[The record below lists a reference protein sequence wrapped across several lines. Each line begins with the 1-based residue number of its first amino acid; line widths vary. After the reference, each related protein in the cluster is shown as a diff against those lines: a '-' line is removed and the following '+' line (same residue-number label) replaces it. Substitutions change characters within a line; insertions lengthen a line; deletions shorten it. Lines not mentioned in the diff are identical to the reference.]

1 MKTKGCAHRFITT
14 IFFCLTY
21 LFVITPLHATTQP
34 KFTLTPTTAT
44 SAIVPANRTFNVVYR
59 VANATKITRQ
69 LTMAPIA
76 GVTQLT
82 SGSGVCPKAFTLA
95 YGESCLLTL
104 FFNGSDLSQPITHG
118 PEICKTQGPNDNTP
132 DPFLCSQPSAEDRL
146 QITRSPPIYTIGGTI
161 QHLSGSGLS
170 GLVLQN
176 NGGDNLSVSS
186 GARNFQFNTP
196 LVLGSTY
203 NVTVLTQPPGKT
215 CTVSSGEGTV
225 TGNVTNVLI
234 VCEIAQF
241 TIGGTINGLKATGLI
256 LQNNHRDNLSV
267 PSGASTFKFSQ
278 SIPYENSYLVT
289 VLSSPPGLKCS
300 ASKNSGTVTGT
311 VNTVLITCSVA
322 NFTIGGM
329 ISPASP
335 SGLVLQNNFT
345 DNYTPSSGDTTFTF
359 SDSVA
364 FRATYS
370 VTVYTQPTG
379 FKCTVTK
386 GQGTVTTGNVTNVLV
401 TCAPLGYTVG
411 GAINGLTA
419 SGLILKNGTDSKEVP
434 SGATNF
440 TFNQEYPSG
449 TPYHVLVYASPQG
462 LTCSASDNT
471 GTVTGNVYS
480 VQITC
485 SAQSFTIGGTIN
497 GLSGSGLILLNNGTD
512 SLLASGTSFTFSQS
526 VSYGARYNVTVSEN
540 PAGQTCTPSSNT
552 GSATTNITSV
562 VITCDASSFTI
573 GGTISGLT
581 PAGVSLSLQLNSD
594 TPYVINSP
602 ASNYTF
608 PTPVAYHSP
617 YTVSIKTNPPG
628 LACSLSNATG
638 TVTANVMNVDI
649 VCVPSYV
656 FIINSEG
663 STNPAVTQCSLGSTG
678 KLFQTCMDSG
688 ATDLSGPT
696 GIAIN
701 STNTFA
707 YISNYASPGRIS
719 RCTITL
725 GQTPLLSGCTTTAT
739 IPGNYGALWITLT
752 PDGTQA
758 MVGVQYTSTLTGG
771 TDHVFNCPINSDG
784 SFSTCVDTGNIGL
797 SDPTTNMVLNANV
810 STAYIP
816 FTFNA
821 NQAIYQCPITSGVL
835 SACTPTS
842 GASSGT
848 IDAPSGIALN
858 SANSYAFITNYND
871 KYITQ
876 CPVPVSNLRNCATQ
890 NINSLISA
898 EAIILNSAS
907 TIAYILHY
915 LDSSNTISAVTQCS
929 INASG
934 QFINCADTGAKLIY
948 ESTAIAG
955 VL

>member
-1 MKTKGCAHRFITT
+1 M
-14 IFFCLTY
+14 
-21 LFVITPLHATTQP
+21 
-34 KFTLTPTTAT
+34 TAT
-44 SAIVPANRTFNVVYR
+44 SAVVPANRTFNVVYR

-104 FFNGSDLSQPITHG
+104 FFNGNDLSQPITHG

-161 QHLSGSGLS
+161 QHLSGSGSS

-241 TIGGTINGLKATGLI
+241 TIGGTISGLKATRLI
-256 LQNNHRDNLSV
+256 LQNNHGDNLSV

-278 SIPYENSYLVT
+278 PLPYEDTYLVT

-322 NFTIGGM
+322 NFTIGGT

-335 SGLVLQNNFT
+335 PGLVLQNNFT

-370 VTVYTQPTG
+370 VTVFTQPTG
-379 FKCTVTK
+379 FNCTVTN

-411 GAINGLTA
+411 GTINGLTA
-419 SGLILKNGTDSKEVP
+419 SGLILKNGADIKVVQ

-449 TPYHVLVYASPQG
+449 TPYNVVVFASPSG
-462 LTCSASDNT
+462 LTCSASNNT

-480 VQITC
+480 VKITC

-512 SLLASGTSFTFSQS
+512 SLLASGTNFTFSQS
-526 VSYGARYNVTVSEN
+526 VSYDAHYNVTVKTN
-540 PAGQTCTPSSNT
+540 PVGQTCTPSLNT
-552 GSATTNITSV
+552 GSATTDITTV

-573 GGTISGLT
+573 GGTITGLT
-581 PAGVSLSLQLNSD
+581 TVGPSLSLVLNSD

-608 PTPVAYHSP
+608 PTPVAYNSP
-617 YTVSIKTNPPG
+617 YAVSIKTNPPG

-656 FIINSEG
+656 FIINYG
-663 STNPAVTQCSLGSTG
+663 GGTTIPAVTQCSVDSTG
-678 KLFQTCMDSG
+678 KLFQACMDSG
-688 ATDLSGPT
+688 ATGLTGPS

-707 YISNYASPGRIS
+707 YISNTGTSGGTIS
-719 RCTITL
+719 KCTITL
-725 GQTPLLSGCTTTAT
+725 GQTPLLSDCTTTAT
-739 IPGNYGALWITLT
+739 IPGYLALWITLT

-758 MVGVQYTSTLTGG
+758 MVGVQYTSTITGG
-771 TDHVFNCPINSDG
+771 TDRVFNCPINNDG
-784 SFSTCVDTGNIGL
+784 SFNPCVDTGGHIGL
-797 SDPTTNMVLNANV
+797 LDPTTNMVLNTNV

-816 FTFNA
+816 YAFNCD
-821 NQAIYQCPITSGVL
+821 NGQSNWAIYQCHITSGVL
-835 SACTPTS
+835 ASCTP
-842 GASSGT
+842 SSGPQSDQLDCP
-848 IDAPSGIALN
+848 IGIALN
-858 SANSYAFITNYND
+858 SANSYAFITNSND
-871 KYITQ
+871 QYITQ
-876 CPVPVSNLRNCATQ
+876 CNVASNNLQNCGTQ
-890 NINSLISA
+890 NIKILHNA
-898 EAIILNSAS
+898 TAIILNSAS
-907 TIAYILHY
+907 TIAYILNY
-915 LDSSNTISAVTQCS
+915 SNNNLTTSAVTQCS
-929 INASG
+929 INTAG
-934 QFINCADTGAKLIY
+934 QFINCADTGATLIY
-948 ESTAIAG
+948 QSSAIAG